1 MMQLITWGFGFSTVS
16 LRKIVL
22 LCAYGSLSF
31 AAVNAAG
38 AEDFLLGTRFGMSQV
53 EVASA
58 LKKQNGR
65 LLNYDEYQK
74 STVQPLI
81 TGDYHHA
88 LSVNQDG
95 TYSMYMPSVEML
107 GTNVEAMFLFEGKR
121 LSYLSLDFQSHQDA
135 NALISK
141 IKAALRKQYQ
151 FTGRETQDADFTI
164 LFPQAYSLGFKSKS
178 VKASF
183 VVNPPTLCLHLYP
196 PQSSHKARAPQPLKH
211 QSTKTLKP

>member
-1 MMQLITWGFGFSTVS
+1 VKS
-16 LRKIVL
+16 LRKVAIGSVVL
-22 LCAYGSLSF
+22 AFFTAYGSLRF
-31 AAVNAAG
+31 AAVNAAE
-38 AEDFLLGTRFGMSQV
+38 AEDFMLGTRFGMSQV
-53 EVASA
+53 EVSSA

-65 LLNYDEYQK
+65 LLNYDEYEK

-81 TGDYHHA
+81 RGDYHRA

-95 TYSMYMPSVEML
+95 TFSMYMPSLKML
-107 GTNVEAMFLFEGKR
+107 GTNVEAMFMFEDKR
-121 LSYLSLDFQSHQDA
+121 LNYLSLYFQSHQDA

-151 FTGRETQDADFTI
+151 FTGRETQDADFTMA
-164 LFPQAYSLGFKSKS
+164 FPQAYTLGFKSKS

-196 PQSSHKARAPQPLKH
+196 SSVQP
-211 QSTKTLKP
+211 

>member
-1 MMQLITWGFGFSTVS
+1 MMQFITRLFGFSTVS
-16 LRKIVL
+16 LRKVVL
-22 LCAYGSLSF
+22 LSAYGLLSF
-31 AAVNAAG
+31 AAVNAAE

-74 STVQPLI
+74 SAVQPLI

-88 LSVNQDG
+88 LSANQDG

-107 GTNVEAMFLFEGKR
+107 GTSVEAMFLFEGKR
-121 LSYLSLDFQSHQDA
+121 LSNLSLYFQTHQDA

-151 FTGRETQDADFTI
+151 FTGRETQDADFTMA
-164 LFPQAYSLGFKSKS
+164 FPQAYTLGFKSKS

-196 PQSSHKARAPQPLKH
+196 SPVQR
-211 QSTKTLKP
+211 